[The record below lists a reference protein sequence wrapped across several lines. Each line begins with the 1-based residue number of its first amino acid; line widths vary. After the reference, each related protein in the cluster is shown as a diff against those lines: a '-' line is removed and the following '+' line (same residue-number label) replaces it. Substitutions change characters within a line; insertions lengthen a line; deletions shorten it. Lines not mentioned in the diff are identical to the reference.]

1 MGSLKLRPTYRKLI
15 NHGWATSS
23 VISLPIVI
31 HHPHLEKTLFFIS
44 YDKEGRP
51 NMSSRVRKTHTREL
65 SQDKTSLSRASSIY
79 FVSGDCEVSGW
90 SERTDG
96 NRDVR
101 RPVKNGRP
109 RSPATKT
116 NSFLVD
122 AATAT
127 NNLPV
132 VR

>member
-1 MGSLKLRPTYRKLI
+1 MTKKVDRTCPLVY
-15 NHGWATSS
+15 
-23 VISLPIVI
+23 
-31 HHPHLEKTLFFIS
+31 
-44 YDKEGRP
+44 GRP
-51 NMSSRVRKTHTREL
+51 HTREL
-65 SQDKTSLSRASSIY
+65 SQDKTSLSRASIY

-101 RPVKNGRP
+101 SPVKNGRP

-127 NNLPV
+127 NDLPV

>member
-1 MGSLKLRPTYRKLI
+1 
-15 NHGWATSS
+15 
-23 VISLPIVI
+23 
-31 HHPHLEKTLFFIS
+31 
-44 YDKEGRP
+44 
-51 NMSSRVRKTHTREL
+51 MSSRVRKTHTREL
-65 SQDKTSLSRASSIY
+65 SQDKTPLSRASIY

-90 SERTDG
+90 SERKDG

-101 RPVKNGRP
+101 SPVKNGRP

-127 NNLPV
+127 NDLPV

>member
-1 MGSLKLRPTYRKLI
+1 
-15 NHGWATSS
+15 
-23 VISLPIVI
+23 
-31 HHPHLEKTLFFIS
+31 
-44 YDKEGRP
+44 
-51 NMSSRVRKTHTREL
+51 MSSRVRKNHTREL
-65 SQDKTSLSRASSIY
+65 SQDKNIPFPCQHLFR
-79 FVSGDCEVSGW
+79 
-90 SERTDG
+90 ERRLRGLRLVRKDG

-101 RPVKNGRP
+101 SPVKNGRP

-127 NNLPV
+127 NDLPV

>member
-1 MGSLKLRPTYRKLI
+1 
-15 NHGWATSS
+15 
-23 VISLPIVI
+23 
-31 HHPHLEKTLFFIS
+31 
-44 YDKEGRP
+44 
-51 NMSSRVRKTHTREL
+51 MSSRVRKTHTREL
-65 SQDKTSLSRASSIY
+65 SQDKTSLSRASIY
-79 FVSGDCEVSGW
+79 F
-90 SERTDG
+90 SERRLRGLRLVRKDG

-101 RPVKNGRP
+101 GPVKNGRP

-127 NNLPV
+127 NHLPV

>member
-1 MGSLKLRPTYRKLI
+1 
-15 NHGWATSS
+15 
-23 VISLPIVI
+23 
-31 HHPHLEKTLFFIS
+31 
-44 YDKEGRP
+44 
-51 NMSSRVRKTHTREL
+51 MSSRVRKTHTREL
-65 SQDKTSLSRASSIY
+65 SQDKTPLSRASSIY

-101 RPVKNGRP
+101 SPVKNGRP

-127 NNLPV
+127 NHLPV